1 MANPSH
7 STASPD
13 PRNPEQ
19 TSNSVRAELVEAQAA
34 VHPSTG
40 LRTNGVLDPDTNASR
55 RLGFR
60 VRALRKHRRLKQEDL
75 AGLID
80 RSVEAVSAIER
91 GRTMPGYVTLARL
104 AWALDVS
111 PNILFDVPE
120 DAEMSPVRAGLM
132 TGIADRLRGL
142 DDRSLHLAHHVV
154 DGLVAAGR
162 AS

>member
-1 MANPSH
+1 MNHYQAL
-7 STASPD
+7 SP
-13 PRNPEQ
+13 
-19 TSNSVRAELVEAQAA
+19 
-34 VHPSTG
+34 
-40 LRTNGVLDPDTNASR
+40 NGILDPDANASR
-55 RLGFR
+55 RIGFR
-60 VRALRKHRRLKQEDL
+60 IRALRKHRRLKQEDL

-80 RSVEAVSAIER
+80 RSVDGISAIER

-111 PNILFDVPE
+111 PNVLFDVPE
-120 DAEMSPVRAGLM
+120 DMDMSPVRAGLM
-132 TGIADRLRGL
+132 TGITDRLRGL